1 MAEIKKPLR
10 VLVITGL
17 IYKNDF
23 RVNKVLTTLSKDL
36 GDVSLQSEVIPFT
49 HTAYY
54 NKEMG
59 DNLLRQWFVFNNLV
73 VPDVLAELK
82 HRSNEIEQSFI
93 SEKGGRIV
101 NIDPGFITMS
111 SLILASTKNFSH
123 RIYIGK
129 GIYAEVTLI
138 YKSEKFVSLEWTYP
152 DYREALALDFFMN
165 ARHILKEKLAHSSF

>member
-23 RVNKVLTTLSKDL
+23 RVNKVLTTLGKDL
-36 GDVSLQSEVIPFT
+36 GDISMQSEIIPFT

-93 SEKGGRIV
+93 GEKGGRTV

-152 DYREALALDFFMN
+152 DYREAMALDFFMS